1 MNTVAS
7 TSPSTPT
14 THTLRPDIEGLRAL
28 AVLLVVAYHYQFPWI
43 SGGFIGV
50 DVFFVI
56 SGFVITQLLVRAM
69 NAGTFR
75 FSEFYARRL
84 RRLVPVF
91 LLVSTV
97 SFLMI
102 SPYYLDDD
110 YYLFAKSWLAS
121 LLGLSNVYY
130 YGELSQYFA
139 PEAQALTLLHTWSL
153 AVEEQFYLLWPA
165 LLLGAWRLG
174 KGRLVFWPF
183 ALLWLAALALSIWLA
198 ATQRDAA

>member
-1 MNTVAS
+1 MNTAN
-7 TSPSTPT
+7 STPPA
-14 THTLRPDIEGLRAL
+14 HALRPDIEGLRAL
-28 AVLLVVAYHYQFPWI
+28 AVLLVVAYHYQFPWLT
-43 SGGFIGV
+43 GGFVGV

-69 NAGTFR
+69 SAGSFR

-91 LLVSTV
+91 LLVSTA

-102 SPYYLDDD
+102 SPFYLDDD

-153 AVEEQFYLLWPA
+153 AVEEQFYLL
-165 LLLGAWRLG
+165 
-174 KGRLVFWPF
+174 
-183 ALLWLAALALSIWLA
+183 
-198 ATQRDAA
+198 